1 MKLPILPALAVA
13 AVGLATAC
21 GGGSSSSSSSPSAAS
36 TPASSGNA
44 YGSQPSSAP
53 SPSSS
58 STVSLKTG
66 SGAPG
71 TFLVDSSGRT
81 LYLWAAD
88 TGTMSTCSGA
98 CAEDWPPLTSAGA
111 QAWPPLTT
119 TGTPKAGSGVKAS
132 LLGTTKRSDGT
143 TEVTYGGHPLYY
155 FSGDSGAGE
164 TNGQG
169 NDGFGA
175 DWWVV
180 APSGKAIEDPSGS

>member
-21 GGGSSSSSSSPSAAS
+21 GGGSSSSSSSPSTAS

-44 YGSQPSSAP
+44 YGSQPASTP
-53 SPSSS
+53 SPGSNA
-58 STVSLKTG
+58 TVSLKTA

-71 TFLVDSSGRT
+71 KFLVDSSGRA

-88 TGTMSTCSGA
+88 KGNASTCSGA
-98 CAEDWPPLTSAGA
+98 CA

-119 TGTPKAGSGVKAS
+119 AGTPKAGSGVKAS

-180 APSGKAIEDPSGS
+180 APSGKAIEDASGS

>member
-1 MKLPILPALAVA
+1 MKLSILPLVAVA

-21 GGGSSSSSSSPSAAS
+21 GGGSSTNSSSDTAS
-36 TPASSGNA
+36 TPASNSGA
-44 YGSQPSSAP
+44 YGAQPSKTPAA
-53 SPSSS
+53 SSS
-58 STVSLKTG
+58 STVSLKTA
-66 SGAPG
+66 SGDPG
-71 TFLVDSSGRT
+71 TFLVDSQGRA
-81 LYLWAAD
+81 LYLWVAD
-88 TGTMSTCSGA
+88 KGDKSMCSGA
-98 CAEDWPPLTSAGA
+98 CA

-119 TGTPKAGSGVKAS
+119 DSAPKAGTGVKAS

-155 FSGDSGAGE
+155 FAGDSGAGQ

-180 APSGKAIEDPSGS
+180 APSGKAIADASGT